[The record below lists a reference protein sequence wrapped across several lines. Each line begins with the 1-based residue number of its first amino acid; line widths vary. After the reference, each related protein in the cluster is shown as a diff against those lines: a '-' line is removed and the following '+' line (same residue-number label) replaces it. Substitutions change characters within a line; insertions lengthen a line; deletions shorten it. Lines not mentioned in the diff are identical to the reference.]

1 MRVVEV
7 PMESRR
13 EVEKFIGGEWK
24 DDREHD
30 GRIYC
35 IRVKVND
42 EETPFNIEVRFSNTV
57 LCTKP
62 HDLERDLGDDDWEE
76 VAKTKI
82 KHEVGNRLLAG
93 KSPTEPIR
101 LCIDYREVGSL
112 LLPDAL

>member
-7 PMESRR
+7 LMESRR
-13 EVEKFIGGEWK
+13 EVEKLIGGEWK

-30 GRIYC
+30 GRIYF
-35 IRVKVND
+35 IGVKVNG
-42 EETPFNIEVRFSNTV
+42 EKTPFDIQVRFSNTV

-62 HDLERDLGDDDWEE
+62 HGIERDLGDDDWAGA
-76 VAKTKI
+76 AKKKI

-101 LCIDYREVGSL
+101 LCIDYLEVGSL
-112 LLPDAL
+112 LLPDPL